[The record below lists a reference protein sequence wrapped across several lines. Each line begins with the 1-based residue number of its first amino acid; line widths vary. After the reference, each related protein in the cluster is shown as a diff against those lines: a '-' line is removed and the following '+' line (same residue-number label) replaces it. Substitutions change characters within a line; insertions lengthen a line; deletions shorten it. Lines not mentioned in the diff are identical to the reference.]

1 VPLLPATL
9 QESGTCFVSL
19 LLLAVL
25 LILLLWHVLLQLRLL
40 LL

>member
-1 VPLLPATL
+1 MR
-9 QESGTCFVSL
+9 QESGTCSVSL

-25 LILLLWHVLLQLRLL
+25 LTMWHVLLQLRLL